1 MTDSPHLAWLP
12 RIIVGLVDIV
22 ATAPRLVLL
31 ISFGVAAIGGVAFCT
46 SLEYRTQRSDLMSP
60 DKDYQRRWQRY
71 VSEFGEDDDMV
82 VVVEGGTRERR
93 RAAIERLAGVIGRQ
107 PHLFERLFWKVD
119 LANLRSRALL
129 FMPADQ
135 LAAIDDNLHRMGPLL
150 SGPLGS
156 LAWKSLNL
164 TTLLRQA
171 RIRAGQFDPSVALSE
186 ADTQFLTQLHGV
198 VGAAVAALQ
207 DPAAYRNPWSS
218 LMPENRGSAAMLD
231 EPQYLEAGDGAIAL
245 LLVRPVKEAGSF
257 TPALASVQALR
268 STIAA
273 GRTEFADCQFG
284 LTGLPVLETD
294 EMEASQSDTN
304 RAGWL
309 ALGGVAALYLVV
321 YRGLR
326 RPLLT
331 VLSLVTGTLWAM
343 GWLTLTVGHLN
354 ILSSCFAVML
364 IGIGD
369 YGVLWIAHYE
379 VERRAGRS
387 VAEANRSSAVTIGPS
402 IVTAAFTTAFAFF
415 AAMLADFQAVAELGW
430 IAGCGV
436 LFCALATLIVMPS
449 MLVVSDRRGA
459 LASAFQVV
467 TSAGD
472 RLASPIRP
480 RQPAWL
486 PGLMRRPQW
495 VLAASVGIA
504 VVAGVFASRVR
515 YDHNLLHMQSSD
527 LESVRWEHRL
537 LDQSAG
543 SSWCALSHVAT
554 PAEARALQVRYEQ
567 LPEVSRVVS
576 AAMLIPPDQDRK
588 LPLVRTI
595 HDRLTGLPEL
605 KAAMN
610 PTPCSPADLRK
621 EIVFLM
627 GALAPQA
634 PVSPQPI
641 LEQLLRCLAQL
652 RDQMTAG
659 SDAAMHARLNDFGQR
674 LTRDLLSDL
683 HKLRDVSHP
692 TAIGLGDLPQA
703 LHDRWIGR
711 DGRWLVQA
719 YARDGLWDIEPLEQ
733 FVRAARTVDPEA
745 TGKPFGTLEGLR
757 AMQHGFAWAGVY
769 ALTVIVAVLAFDF
782 RTVRHTLLALA
793 PLAMGAILTLGIMGL
808 CGVAL
813 NPANMIALPLIVGV
827 GVDNGVHVLHD
838 FLTGG
843 KRHALARTTG
853 VGIAVSALTTVLG
866 FGTLMVGSH
875 RGLVSLGLVLA
886 IGVTACMAAAL
897 VMLPAALQLLG
908 ATAARTPHDMYRK
921 AA

>member
-1 MTDSPHLAWLP
+1 MSESSHLAWLP
-12 RIIVGLVDIV
+12 QIISRIVDAAGRWPRTVLVV
-22 ATAPRLVLL
+22 A
-31 ISFGVAAIGGVAFCT
+31 FAAAAMGGVAFCT
-46 SLEYRTQRSDLMSP
+46 RLEYRTQRSDLMSP
-60 DKDYQRRWQRY
+60 DKDYQRRWQRF

-82 VVVEGGTRERR
+82 VVVEGASRERR
-93 RAAIERLAGVIGRQ
+93 RAAVERLAQEIGRQ

-119 LANLRSRALL
+119 LVGLQPKALL
-129 FMPADQ
+129 FLTIEQ
-135 LAAIDDNLHRMGPLL
+135 IAAIDDNLRRMGPLL
-150 SGPLGS
+150 TGPIGT

-171 RIRAGQFDPSVALSE
+171 RARAGQFDPSQPLSD
-186 ADTQFLTQLHGV
+186 ADTQFLTQLLSV
-198 VGAAVAALQ
+198 VRAGAVSLG

-218 LMPENRGSAAMLD
+218 LLPGRQASAGMLD
-231 EPQYLEAGDGAIAL
+231 EPQYLESGDGDAAL
-245 LLVRPVKEAGSF
+245 LLVRPVKESGSF

-268 STIAA
+268 SIIADDR
-273 GRTEFADCQFG
+273 GEFADCNFG

-309 ALGGVAALYLVV
+309 ALGGVAALYLIV

-331 VLSLVTGTLWAM
+331 VVTLVTGTLWAM

-379 VERRAGRS
+379 EDRRAGRG
-387 VAEANRSSAVTIGPS
+387 VAAANRSTAVTVGPS
-402 IVTAAFTTAFAFF
+402 IVTAALTTALAFF

-436 LFCALATLIVMPS
+436 LLCALATLTVLPA
-449 MLVVSDRRGA
+449 MLAVSDRRGV
-459 LASAFQVV
+459 LAGAFGVV
-467 TSAGD
+467 TSAGE
-472 RLASPIRP
+472 RVPSLVGPKPSV
-480 RQPAWL
+480 WL
-486 PGLMRRPQW
+486 PALARRPHW
-495 VLAASVGIA
+495 VLAASVLIA
-504 VVAGVFASRVR
+504 ATAGVFTSRVR

-537 LDQSAG
+537 LDRNAG

-554 PAEARALQVRYEQ
+554 ADEARALQSRYET

-588 LPLVRTI
+588 LPLVRAI
-595 HDRLTGLPEL
+595 HERLTALPDL
-605 KAAMN
+605 QTAAA
-610 PTPCSPADLRK
+610 PVACPAPDLRK
-621 EIVFLM
+621 EIGFLM
-627 GALAPQA
+627 GALEPQA

-652 RDQMTAG
+652 RDQLTVG
-659 SDAAMHARLNDFGQR
+659 GDVQARLDAFGRR
-674 LTRDLLSDL
+674 LTHDLLADL
-683 HKLRDVSHP
+683 HRLRAVSQP
-692 TAIGLGDLPQA
+692 VAIGLTDLPQA

-769 ALTVIVAVLAFDF
+769 ALLVIAVVLALDF
-782 RTVRHTLLALA
+782 RTVRHTMLALA
-793 PLAMGAILTLGIMGL
+793 PLAMGALLTLGIMGL

-843 KRHALARTTG
+843 RRHALARTTG

-875 RGLVSLGLVLA
+875 RGLVSLGFVLA
-886 IGVTACMAAAL
+886 LGVTASMIAAL
-897 VMLPAALQLLG
+897 VTLPAALQILG
-908 ATAARTPHDMYRK
+908 AATIKTSRDTFRK